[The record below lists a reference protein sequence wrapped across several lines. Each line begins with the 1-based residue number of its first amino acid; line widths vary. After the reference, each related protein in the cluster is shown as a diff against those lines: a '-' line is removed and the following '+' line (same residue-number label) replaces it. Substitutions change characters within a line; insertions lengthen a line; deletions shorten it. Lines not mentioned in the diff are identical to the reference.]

1 MGITLSGLTS
11 SGLDVKA
18 LVADLMKVEAIP
30 QLQLQAKVKVQ
41 RTEISALQDLNTRLA
56 ALAKSAKDLTSP
68 SALAQFKATSSSDAL
83 SVSVKPAAG
92 AGTIDVVVDSVA
104 AAQKSVTAALSTA
117 PGTRFT
123 ITDAKGAYTEIS
135 AASSSLDD
143 VVSAVNN
150 SDAGVR
156 AVKVAAGTDPG
167 TGEKLYRLQL
177 TSAETGAENAFSFHA
192 GSAADV
198 TAGTATNLLTAP
210 GAATVTAAADSS
222 VRLWA
227 GTPAEQTVT
236 SSTATFADLL
246 PGVDVTVAKASTTP
260 VTITVNEDAEAR
272 STTVKGFVE
281 SISALLSRISAL
293 TKVTI
298 AADGSTTGAALAG
311 ESVVRSARQTLLDAA
326 TYPIDGVSLST
337 IGIEI
342 TRYGEVTYD
351 PEKFAAAVAEDPDA
365 VAATFTKVAA
375 RVEGA
380 AKSLSDKYDGQL
392 TTSIQNRE
400 TNATRLDEQITRW
413 DTRLEQRYNRLSAQ
427 FTAMEVQLARLDSQ
441 QQWLTGQLNSLSS
454 ASGSKR

>member
-18 LVADLMKVEAIP
+18 LVADLMKVESIP
-30 QLQLQAKVKVQ
+30 QLNLQAKVKLQ
-41 RTEISALQDLNTRLA
+41 RTEITALQDLNSRLA

-68 SALAQFKATSSSDAL
+68 NALAQFKATSSSDGVA
-83 SVSVKPAAG
+83 VTAKPAAG
-92 AGTIDVVVDSVA
+92 AGTIDLVVDSVA
-104 AAQKSVTAALSTA
+104 AGQKSVTGAMLTA
-117 PGTRFT
+117 PGTKFT
-123 ITDAKGAYTEIS
+123 ITDAKGAHTEITS
-135 AASSSLDD
+135 ASSSLDD
-143 VVSAVNN
+143 VVTALNKA
-150 SDAGVR
+150 DAGVR
-156 AVKVAAGTDPG
+156 AVKVSAGTDPG

-177 TSAETGAENAFSFHA
+177 TSTETGAENAFSFHA
-192 GSAADV
+192 GTAAEV
-198 TAGTATNLLTAP
+198 SGGTATNLLTAP

-236 SSTATFADLL
+236 SSTAVLTDLL
-246 PGVDVTVAKASTTP
+246 PGVDVTVAKASTNP

-272 STTVKGFVE
+272 SATVKGFVDSVQ
-281 SISALLSRISAL
+281 SILSRISAL

-326 TYPIDGVSLST
+326 SYPIDNVSLSS

-342 TRYGEVTYD
+342 TRYGEVVFD
-351 PEKFAAAVAEDPDA
+351 PKKLDAALAADPDK
-365 VAATFTKVAA
+365 VTATFNKVAG
-375 RVEGA
+375 RVQEA
-380 AKSLSDKYDGQL
+380 AESLSDKYDGQL

-400 TNATRLDEQITRW
+400 SNAKRMDEQITRW

-427 FTAMEVQLARLDSQ
+427 FTSMEVQLAKLDSQ
-441 QQWLTGQLNSLSS
+441 QQWLTGQLNALNP
-454 ASGSKR
+454 SKR